1 MDRLQMALYVFSL
14 KAMIDLSLALLSQST
29 AYFSKLQSARPQ
41 DTEGLEAFFEDL
53 HPKLIFWYVFFTQKN
68 SYLKRGDNF
77 FSLWWNRNILM
88 KIWTN
93 ETQIYVADTC
103 I

>member
-53 HPKLIFWYVFFTQKN
+53 HPWAYFLVRIFYPEEQIFK
-68 SYLKRGDNF
+68 KRWQF
-77 FSLWWNRNILM
+77 LQPLV
-88 KIWTN
+88 K
-93 ETQIYVADTC
+93 
-103 I
+103 